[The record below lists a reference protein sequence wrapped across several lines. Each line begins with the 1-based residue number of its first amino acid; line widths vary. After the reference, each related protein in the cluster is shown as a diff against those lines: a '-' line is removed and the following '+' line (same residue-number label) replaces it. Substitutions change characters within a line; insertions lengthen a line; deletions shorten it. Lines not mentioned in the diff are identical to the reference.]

1 MNILRNISLIACL
14 LLILTITSCSL
25 SSEMNKEI
33 SGKYASSSENNYDYF
48 KDTIEVKLTDD
59 GKFDIQTIAN
69 WSAAK
74 KDDPQRPNKNK
85 KAGVWNNY
93 GRGEIEVAT
102 LQTSDKT
109 LRVTDPMTGR
119 VKVIAVNLENKTLEE
134 TAKDGTKTVYSKIH

>member
-1 MNILRNISLIACL
+1 MKISRNISVMACL
-14 LLILTITSCSL
+14 LLILTITSCSS

-33 SGKYASSSENNYDYF
+33 AGKYASSSENNYDYF
-48 KDTIEVKLTDD
+48 KDTIEVKPTDD

-93 GRGEIEVAT
+93 GMGEIETAT
-102 LQTSDKT
+102 LQASDKT
-109 LRVTDPMTGR
+109 LRITDPMTGT
-119 VKVIAVNLENKTLEE
+119 VKVLTVDLEKKTIEE
-134 TAKDGTKTVYSKIH
+134 VFKDRTKTIYHKVK